1 MKSTNTDGSRTTR
14 REGRPRCRHPECVEL
29 GARELEVAG
38 RHAHAAAMRES
49 EMPVRC
55 RKGAHGE
62 EA

>member
-1 MKSTNTDGSRTTR
+1 MKIMNMNESRTTR

-29 GARELEVAG
+29 GVRELEAAD

-55 RKGAHGE
+55 RKGARGE